1 MAVSDVKKFFKDHNL
16 RFEIME
22 LEDSTATVE
31 LAAAAHNVVPDQIAK
46 SIALYAGEE
55 KFLLVTSG
63 MSRLDNKK
71 FKATF
76 KAKPRMMS
84 AEDVLEATGHPVG
97 GVCPFGLRTEMK
109 ICLDASLKRFST
121 VFPAAGAHNASI
133 EISPERLQEIT
144 QGTWVDVCK
153 NPDAEAD
160 THNEASS

>member
-1 MAVSDVKKFFKDHNL
+1 MSVSDVKKFFEDHNL
-16 RFEIME
+16 SFEIME

-46 SIALYAGEE
+46 SIALYAGDE

-97 GVCPFGLRTEMK
+97 GVCPFGLKTEMK
-109 ICLDASLKRFST
+109 ICLDASLKRFDT

-133 EISPERLQEIT
+133 EISPERLKEIT
-144 QGTWVDVCK
+144 HGTWVDVCK
-153 NPDAEAD
+153 NPEAE
-160 THNEASS
+160 THTEASS